1 MTLQYRC
8 RSCGDFYEAL
18 KYDGADGDGDGDAR

>member
-18 KYDGADGDGDGDAR
+18 KYEDEEDER

>member
-8 RSCGDFYEAL
+8 RSCGDLFEAL
-18 KYDGADGDGDGDAR
+18 KYDDEEDER